1 MGVVSEGSV
10 YSFRYYARARG
21 LPEGSV
27 AVVCELSFDGSYP
40 NAVITL
46 DLASSPPRFIR
57 VTLLALYSGK
67 FYLVSEYEYE
77 LQSTE

>member
-1 MGVVSEGSV
+1 MGVVSGGSV